1 MSQLSIQS
9 PLVGQTLAT
18 APTQGPSVASA
29 VQEMPVAMLAR
40 LSGSSTE
47 KRAFDPARLHEK
59 SYLHHVAEE
68 LAQRPLGDSVG
79 ARAAAEAL
87 ELVESVQGKPVTKE
101 HLAKLEE
108 LRTRAWQNDET
119 GVAGN
124 YCDTLA
130 KVLLLRPM
138 MEKLETVHSPEA
150 RAQLADV
157 LHSQMER
164 LLSVTTQQDFEQIKS
179 ELRATRELYKQEG
192 MLGAEQETAFGRLDE
207 LLSYRQNYMM
217 TLNTLQKNA
226 EHVKNR
232 EASAP
237 QLDNVLHDV
246 EALRGNRMETDSA
259 SSVPPLRPG
268 FQPLQTEAENLASEL
283 YNLSKEEAGKLSNQI
298 DALLAQIRNFEAPLA
313 DVDKKIGDL
322 RAELGKKAGVLT
334 ENDRHEFQR
343 RIDRLAGA
351 VEVRGRVARG
361 ENALRQVRQGGIT
374 APQLEALQA
383 ELSKGIDALALYE
396 DDRGKLNDILKQM
409 GNKSSELRESAR
421 QAESQFATGIEREI
435 GTATTPERYVQLAQE
450 IDARLERLEN
460 LPDNGNLSPKDKD
473 DAAKKLKE
481 LAQQCFMKE
490 FTVVLADA
498 ESTRLNAPSVAQ
510 CAEHLD
516 EQLGP
521 RGIDREEIRA
531 KLKEKSGEASNELG
545 AKIADLKAKVPTM
558 TVEQLRTLPL
568 TDIAEAMERRLLPED
583 RATLD
588 QELSA
593 LISLAEET
601 IFEETVGQDLE
612 GTGAFGSLNEP
623 QKATLRELC
632 IRGGCHPS
640 LIAAL
645 KDAAKGNGLEAL
657 LEAAA
662 NLFEAQRGDGTPAPK
677 DSEQLDAFLLPHPE
691 LDDVARSILG
701 NGSGE
706 PDYRF
711 DSARNSR
718 DLGIYMD
725 RHFPKALKHK
735 LGLQENAP
743 VGVDTL
749 KNLVQQAA
757 NAHGRQG
764 RTLKKVDLT
773 LIQAL
778 WYAEKAQ
785 KPDLSFEAF
794 KQGLPRPFNTMPM
807 LKEHLAAGISGRRD
821 LKKLG
826 ETVEGISHG
835 LGSKK
840 ALVRFLTQAQASDPK
855 WAAGA
860 ALSGLYRSLGFNPH
874 SNLTGVFQDAVQDTR
889 RRTAE
894 QKKQGARTAVGAA
907 HDLRRLK
914 AEAEDANNAIISN
927 PVRNEMAN
935 RLGISS
941 ETRDPNIKGATLA
954 TGILMAERILS
965 DPNTSN
971 EQKQKLLN
979 CIHFQGQCELGGK
992 KMKGSSK
999 WILRKSDEQG
1009 AKFRKALRILRDKD
1023 KKIDLSTQA
1032 GQTAF
1037 NNARKTILDMCKDMP
1052 SSEQKTEGCLELR
1065 KRAEAVLFF
1074 KCFESDSAQDQIN
1087 YKFTAIED
1095 GKSSNIG
1102 NLTDTERDLYESYKK
1117 DVSEGMRTVI
1127 GTAQKQN
1134 KVLATSQNSQSS
1146 LRQDVNET
1154 LANAQAAYTKEEQK
1168 TLSKAAALV
1177 VCEQFLQTPDLTTE
1191 AALKEKYEEHL
1202 TITAPLKK
1210 LTDWDFYKNCL
1221 DQLTGMGIP
1230 EEHAELYLQR
1240 TLDGMEE
1247 NFFADLAQKG
1257 LQGADTYTEIDRL
1270 VGAYMGELEKPG
1282 NSLTFKKTEG
1292 VSVDVPIV
1300 EAGAAEISAHLEVAR
1315 ENGISIWKGEDG
1327 QYHMTLMKGAKVGL
1341 GVGVEVELDSV
1352 ISALEA
1358 QAGVNIQGGKGCDLT
1373 FPNQAQCHM
1382 FLSAILSG
1390 RAGTEHLGLCNGARI
1405 VTEMGVGASAG
1416 LKLGGSISVDDDVDI
1431 VSASIGAEAEISG
1444 LWTTTRNRDQIQH
1457 TRTVHG
1463 VVSVMAE
1470 VSLGTEDIQDAAEAI
1485 GDELDNM
1492 AYVAEEGFG
1501 RGDIADTLQEAKPQL
1516 SVEATLFRREFE
1528 EKRSV
1533 TTNAGNGTL
1542 EGAERV
1548 RGYVMNSKR
1557 ETAALLQDAGVSPQT
1572 IRDVLADLQK
1582 LSPGEDFRIEL
1593 VSTMRKD
1600 AVQGYNAASTS
1611 GEKPHIHGSDFTL
1624 REVRLVTEDTFE
1636 RNNSLNLRLLKLQS
1650 GRSLNRTHTESYN
1663 AKPVLEQA
1671 A

>member
-29 VQEMPVAMLAR
+29 VQKTPVALLAR
-40 LSGSSTE
+40 LSGSGTE
-47 KRAFDPARLHEK
+47 KPAFDPSRLHEK
-59 SYLHHVAEE
+59 SHLHHVAGE
-68 LAQRPLGDSVG
+68 LAQRPLGDSDG

-87 ELVESVQGKPVTKE
+87 ELVESLQGKPVTE
-101 HLAKLEE
+101 EDLAKLEE
-108 LRTRAWQNDET
+108 LRAKARQSDDT
-119 GVAGN
+119 GEAGN

-157 LHSQMER
+157 LHSQMDR
-164 LLSVTTQQDFEQIKS
+164 LLSVTTPQHFEQIKS

-192 MLGAEQETAFGRLDE
+192 MLGSEQETAFGRLDE
-207 LLSYRQNYMM
+207 LLSYRQNYMT
-217 TLNTLQKNA
+217 TLDTLQKNA

-232 EASAP
+232 EASAL
-237 QLDNVLHDV
+237 QLNNVLHDV
-246 EALRGNRMETDSA
+246 EALRDNRMETDSA

-268 FQPLQTEAENLASEL
+268 FQPLQTEAGKLASEL
-283 YNLSKEEAGKLSNQI
+283 YHFAKGEARELSDQI
-298 DALLAQIRNFEAPLA
+298 DALLAQIRNSEATLA

-334 ENDRHEFQR
+334 EYDRLELQG
-343 RIDRLAGA
+343 RIDCLAGA

-361 ENALRQVRQGGIT
+361 ERALQQVRQGGIT
-374 APQLEALQA
+374 APQLETLQA
-383 ELSKGIDALALYE
+383 ELSKGIDDLALNE
-396 DDRGKLNDILKQM
+396 DDRDKLNDILNQM
-409 GNKSSELRESAR
+409 GSKSWELRESAR

-435 GTATTPERYVQLAQE
+435 RTATTPERYAQLAQG
-450 IDARLERLEN
+450 IDAHLEWLEN

-473 DAAKKLKE
+473 EAATKLRE
-481 LAQQCFMKE
+481 LGQQCLMKE

-498 ESTRLNAPSVAQ
+498 QSTRLNAPSVAQ
-510 CAEHLD
+510 CADHLN
-516 EQLGP
+516 ELLGR
-521 RGIDREEIRA
+521 RGIDQAEIRA
-531 KLKEKSGEASNELG
+531 KLKAKSDEASNELG
-545 AKIADLKAKVPTM
+545 AKIADLQTKVPTM

-568 TDIAEAMERRLLPED
+568 TDIAEAMERRLLPEA

-588 QELSA
+588 QKLSD

-601 IFEETVGQDLE
+601 ILKETVGQDLE

-645 KDAAKGNGLEAL
+645 KDAAKANGLEAL

-662 NLFEAQRGDGTPAPK
+662 NLFEAQRGNGTPAPK

-725 RHFPKALKHK
+725 RHFPKALKRK

-749 KNLVQQAA
+749 KNLVQLAPK
-757 NAHGRQG
+757 AHGRQG

-785 KPDLSFEAF
+785 KPDLSFETF
-794 KQGLPRPFNTMPM
+794 KQGLPQPFNTMPM

-840 ALVRFLTQAQASDPK
+840 ALVRFLTQVQASDPK
-855 WAAGA
+855 WAVGA

-874 SNLTGVFQDAVQDTR
+874 SDLTGVFQDAVQDTR
-889 RRTAE
+889 GRTAE
-894 QKKQGARTAVGAA
+894 QKKQGARTALGAA
-907 HDLRRLK
+907 HGLRLCK
-914 AEAEDANNAIISN
+914 AKAEDANNAIISN

-935 RLGISS
+935 RLGISP
-941 ETRDPNIKGATLA
+941 ETRNPNIKGATLA

-965 DPNTSN
+965 DPNTRN

-979 CIHFQGQCELGGK
+979 CIHVQGGCNLDGK
-992 KMKGSSK
+992 KMEGFAWFKHSGDTQGLSFRNTLST
-999 WILRKSDEQG
+999 LRN
-1009 AKFRKALRILRDKD
+1009 
-1023 KKIDLSTQA
+1023 IDLSPQA
-1032 GQTAF
+1032 GKTAF

-1052 SSEQKTEGCLELR
+1052 SSEEKTEGCLELR

-1074 KCFESDSAQDQIN
+1074 KHFESNSAQDQIN

-1102 NLTDTERDLYESYKK
+1102 NLTDPERDLYESYKK
-1117 DVSEGMRTVI
+1117 DVSNVMRPVI
-1127 GTAQKQN
+1127 GTVGKQDE
-1134 KVLATSQNSQSS
+1134 VLATSQNSQSS
-1146 LRQDVNET
+1146 LRQNVSET
-1154 LANAQAAYTKEEQK
+1154 LAKAQAAYTKEEQK

-1177 VCEQFLQTPDLTTE
+1177 VCEQFLQTPGLTTV
-1191 AALKEKYEEHL
+1191 AALKETFKAL
-1202 TITAPLKK
+1202 TA
-1210 LTDWDFYKNCL
+1210 TDWDFYKNCL
-1221 DQLTGMGIP
+1221 NQLTGMGIP
-1230 EEHAELYLQR
+1230 KEHAELYLQR

-1257 LQGADTYTEIDRL
+1257 LQGADIYTEIDRL

-1292 VSVDVPIV
+1292 VSVDMPIV
-1300 EAGAAEISAHLEVAR
+1300 EAGAAEISAHLEVAK
-1315 ENGISIWKGEDG
+1315 ENGISIWKGEGG

-1341 GVGVEVELDSV
+1341 GVGVEVGLDSV

-1416 LKLGGSISVDDDVDI
+1416 LKLGGSISVDEDVDI

-1444 LWTTTRNRDQIQH
+1444 LWTTTRNRDQVQH

-1463 VVSVMAE
+1463 AVSVTAE
-1470 VSLGTEDIQDAAEAI
+1470 VSLGTEDMQGAAEAI
-1485 GDELDNM
+1485 GDDLDGI
-1492 AYVAEEGFG
+1492 AYVAEEDFG
-1501 RGDIADTLQEAKPQL
+1501 RGDIADTLQEARPKL
-1516 SVEATLFRREFE
+1516 SAEATLFRREFE

-1600 AVQGYNAASTS
+1600 AVQGCNAASTS

-1636 RNNSLNLRLLKLQS
+1636 RDNSLNLRLLKLQS

>member
-29 VQEMPVAMLAR
+29 VQKTPVALLAR
-40 LSGSSTE
+40 LSGSGTE
-47 KRAFDPARLHEK
+47 KPAFDPSRLHEK
-59 SYLHHVAEE
+59 SHLHHVAGE
-68 LAQRPLGDSVG
+68 LAQRPLGDSDG

-87 ELVESVQGKPVTKE
+87 ERVESLQGKPVTE
-101 HLAKLEE
+101 EALAKLEE
-108 LRTRAWQNDET
+108 LRAKARQSDDT
-119 GVAGN
+119 GEAGN

-157 LHSQMER
+157 LHSQMDR
-164 LLSVTTQQDFEQIKS
+164 LLSVTTPQHFEQIKS

-192 MLGAEQETAFGRLDE
+192 MLGSEQETAFGRLDE
-207 LLSYRQNYMM
+207 LLSYRQNYMT
-217 TLNTLQKNA
+217 TLDTLQKNA

-232 EASAP
+232 EASAL
-237 QLDNVLHDV
+237 QLNNVLHDV
-246 EALRGNRMETDSA
+246 EALRDNRMETDSA

-268 FQPLQTEAENLASEL
+268 FQPLQTEAGKLASEL
-283 YNLSKEEAGKLSNQI
+283 YHFAKGEARELSDQI
-298 DALLAQIRNFEAPLA
+298 DALLAQIRNSEATLA

-334 ENDRHEFQR
+334 EYDRLELQG
-343 RIDRLAGA
+343 RIDCLAGA

-361 ENALRQVRQGGIT
+361 ESALQQVRQGGIT
-374 APQLEALQA
+374 APQLETLQA
-383 ELSKGIDALALYE
+383 ELSKGIDDLALNE
-396 DDRGKLNDILKQM
+396 DDRDKLNDILNQM
-409 GNKSSELRESAR
+409 GSKSGELRESAR

-435 GTATTPERYVQLAQE
+435 RTATTPERYAQLAQG
-450 IDARLERLEN
+450 IDAHLEWLEN

-473 DAAKKLKE
+473 EAATKLRE
-481 LAQQCFMKE
+481 LGQQCLMKE

-498 ESTRLNAPSVAQ
+498 QSTRLNAPSVAQ
-510 CAEHLD
+510 CADHLN
-516 EQLGP
+516 ELLGR
-521 RGIDREEIRA
+521 RGIDQAEIRA
-531 KLKEKSGEASNELG
+531 KLKAKSDEASNELG
-545 AKIADLKAKVPTM
+545 AKIADLQTKVPTM

-568 TDIAEAMERRLLPED
+568 TDIAEAMERRLLPEA

-588 QELSA
+588 QKLSD

-601 IFEETVGQDLE
+601 ILKETVGQDLE

-623 QKATLRELC
+623 QKATLRELS

-645 KDAAKGNGLEAL
+645 KDAAKANGLEAL

-662 NLFEAQRGDGTPAPK
+662 NLFEAQRGNGTPAPK
-677 DSEQLDAFLLPHPE
+677 DSEHLDAFLLPHPE

-725 RHFPKALKHK
+725 RHFPKALKRK

-840 ALVRFLTQAQASDPK
+840 ALVRFLTQAQACDPK
-855 WAAGA
+855 GAAGA

-1177 VCEQFLQTPDLTTE
+1177 VCEQFLQTPGLTTE

-1202 TITAPLKK
+1202 TVTAPLKK

-1416 LKLGGSISVDDDVDI
+1416 LKLGGSISVDEDVDI

-1444 LWTTTRNRDQIQH
+1444 LWTTTRNRDQVQH

-1501 RGDIADTLQEAKPQL
+1501 RGDIADTLQEARPQL
-1516 SVEATLFRREFE
+1516 SAEATLFRREFE

-1533 TTNAGNGTL
+1533 TTNASNGTL

>member
-29 VQEMPVAMLAR
+29 VQKTPVALLAR
-40 LSGSSTE
+40 LSGSGTE
-47 KRAFDPARLHEK
+47 KPAFDPSRLHEK
-59 SYLHHVAEE
+59 SHLHHVAGE
-68 LAQRPLGDSVG
+68 LAQRPLGDSDG

-87 ELVESVQGKPVTKE
+87 ELVESLQGKPVTE
-101 HLAKLEE
+101 EDLAKLEE
-108 LRTRAWQNDET
+108 LRAKARQSDDT
-119 GVAGN
+119 GEAGN

-157 LHSQMER
+157 LHSQMDR
-164 LLSVTTQQDFEQIKS
+164 LLSVTTPQHFEQIKS

-192 MLGAEQETAFGRLDE
+192 MLGSEQETAFGRLDE
-207 LLSYRQNYMM
+207 LLSYRQNYMT
-217 TLNTLQKNA
+217 TLDTLQKNA

-232 EASAP
+232 EASAL
-237 QLDNVLHDV
+237 QLNNVLHDV
-246 EALRGNRMETDSA
+246 EALRDNRMETDSA

-268 FQPLQTEAENLASEL
+268 FQPLQTEAGKLASEL
-283 YNLSKEEAGKLSNQI
+283 YHFAKGEARELSDQI
-298 DALLAQIRNFEAPLA
+298 DALLAQIRNSEATLA

-334 ENDRHEFQR
+334 EYDRLELQG
-343 RIDRLAGA
+343 RIDCLAGA

-361 ENALRQVRQGGIT
+361 ESALQQVRQGGIT
-374 APQLEALQA
+374 APQLETLQA
-383 ELSKGIDALALYE
+383 ELSKGIDDLALNE
-396 DDRGKLNDILKQM
+396 DDRDKLNDILNQM
-409 GNKSSELRESAR
+409 GSKSGELRESAR

-435 GTATTPERYVQLAQE
+435 RTATTPERYAQLAQG
-450 IDARLERLEN
+450 IDAHLEWLEN

-473 DAAKKLKE
+473 EAATKLRE
-481 LAQQCFMKE
+481 LGQQCLMKE

-498 ESTRLNAPSVAQ
+498 QSTRLNAPSVAQ
-510 CAEHLD
+510 CADHLN
-516 EQLGP
+516 ELLGR
-521 RGIDREEIRA
+521 RGIDQAEIRA
-531 KLKEKSGEASNELG
+531 KLKAKSDEASNELG
-545 AKIADLKAKVPTM
+545 AKIADLQTKVPTM

-568 TDIAEAMERRLLPED
+568 TDIAEAMERRLLPEA

-588 QELSA
+588 QKLSD

-601 IFEETVGQDLE
+601 ILKETVGQDLE

-645 KDAAKGNGLEAL
+645 KDAAKANGLEAL

-662 NLFEAQRGDGTPAPK
+662 NLFEAQRGNGTPAPK
-677 DSEQLDAFLLPHPE
+677 DSEHLDAFLLPHPE

-725 RHFPKALKHK
+725 RHFPKALKRK

-1177 VCEQFLQTPDLTTE
+1177 VCEQFLQTPGLTTE

-1202 TITAPLKK
+1202 TVTAPLKK

-1416 LKLGGSISVDDDVDI
+1416 LKLGGSISVDEDVDI

-1444 LWTTTRNRDQIQH
+1444 LWTTTRNRDQVQH

-1485 GDELDNM
+1485 EDELDNM

-1501 RGDIADTLQEAKPQL
+1501 RGDIADTLQEARPQL
-1516 SVEATLFRREFE
+1516 SAEATLFRREFE

-1533 TTNAGNGTL
+1533 TTNASNGTL

>member
-1 MSQLSIQS
+1 M
-9 PLVGQTLAT
+9 
-18 APTQGPSVASA
+18 ASA
-29 VQEMPVAMLAR
+29 VQKTPVALLAR
-40 LSGSSTE
+40 LSGSGTE
-47 KRAFDPARLHEK
+47 KPAFDPSRLHEK
-59 SYLHHVAEE
+59 SHLHHVAGE
-68 LAQRPLGDSVG
+68 LAQRPLGDSDG

-87 ELVESVQGKPVTKE
+87 ELVESLQGKPVTE
-101 HLAKLEE
+101 EDLAKLEE
-108 LRTRAWQNDET
+108 LRAKARQSDDT
-119 GVAGN
+119 GEAGN

-157 LHSQMER
+157 LHSQMDR
-164 LLSVTTQQDFEQIKS
+164 LLSVTTPQHFEQIKS

-192 MLGAEQETAFGRLDE
+192 MLGSEQETAFGRLDE
-207 LLSYRQNYMM
+207 LLSYRQNYMT
-217 TLNTLQKNA
+217 TLDTLQKNA

-232 EASAP
+232 EASAL
-237 QLDNVLHDV
+237 QLNNVLHDV
-246 EALRGNRMETDSA
+246 EALRDNRMETDSA

-268 FQPLQTEAENLASEL
+268 FQPLQTEAGKLASEL
-283 YNLSKEEAGKLSNQI
+283 YHFAKGEARELSDQI
-298 DALLAQIRNFEAPLA
+298 DALLAQIRNSEATLA

-334 ENDRHEFQR
+334 EYDRLELQG
-343 RIDRLAGA
+343 RIDCLAGA

-361 ENALRQVRQGGIT
+361 ESALQQVRQGGIT
-374 APQLEALQA
+374 APQLETLQA
-383 ELSKGIDALALYE
+383 ELSKGIDDLALNE
-396 DDRGKLNDILKQM
+396 DDRDKLNDILNQM
-409 GNKSSELRESAR
+409 GSKSGELRESAR

-435 GTATTPERYVQLAQE
+435 RTATTPERYAQLAQG
-450 IDARLERLEN
+450 IDAHLEWLEN

-473 DAAKKLKE
+473 EAATKLRE
-481 LAQQCFMKE
+481 LGQQCLMKE

-498 ESTRLNAPSVAQ
+498 QSTRLNAPSVAQ
-510 CAEHLD
+510 CADHLN
-516 EQLGP
+516 ELLGR
-521 RGIDREEIRA
+521 RGIDQAEIRA
-531 KLKEKSGEASNELG
+531 KLKAKSDEASNELG
-545 AKIADLKAKVPTM
+545 AKIADLQTKVPTM

-568 TDIAEAMERRLLPED
+568 TDIAEAMERRLLPEA

-588 QELSA
+588 QKLSD

-601 IFEETVGQDLE
+601 ILKETVGQDLE

-645 KDAAKGNGLEAL
+645 KDAAKANGLEAL

-662 NLFEAQRGDGTPAPK
+662 NLFEAQRGNGTPAPK
-677 DSEQLDAFLLPHPE
+677 DSEHLDAFLLPHPE

-725 RHFPKALKHK
+725 RHFPKALKRK

-1177 VCEQFLQTPDLTTE
+1177 VCEQFLQTPGLTTE

-1202 TITAPLKK
+1202 TVTAPLKK

-1416 LKLGGSISVDDDVDI
+1416 LKLGGSISVDEDVDI

-1444 LWTTTRNRDQIQH
+1444 LWTTTRNRDQVQH

-1501 RGDIADTLQEAKPQL
+1501 RGDIADTLQEARPQL
-1516 SVEATLFRREFE
+1516 SAEATLFRREFE

-1533 TTNAGNGTL
+1533 TTNASNGTL

>member
-29 VQEMPVAMLAR
+29 VQKTPVALLAR
-40 LSGSSTE
+40 LSGSGTE
-47 KRAFDPARLHEK
+47 KPAFDPSRLHEK
-59 SYLHHVAEE
+59 SHLHHVAGK
-68 LAQRPLGDSVG
+68 LAQRPLGDSDG

-87 ELVESVQGKPVTKE
+87 ELVESLQGKPVTE
-101 HLAKLEE
+101 EDLAKLEE
-108 LRTRAWQNDET
+108 LRAKARQSDDT
-119 GVAGN
+119 GEAGN

-157 LHSQMER
+157 LHSQMDR
-164 LLSVTTQQDFEQIKS
+164 LLSVTTPQHFEQIKS

-192 MLGAEQETAFGRLDE
+192 MLGSEQETAFGRLDE
-207 LLSYRQNYMM
+207 LLSYRQNYMT
-217 TLNTLQKNA
+217 TLDTLQKNA

-232 EASAP
+232 EASAL
-237 QLDNVLHDV
+237 QLNNVLHDV
-246 EALRGNRMETDSA
+246 EALRDNRMETDSA

-268 FQPLQTEAENLASEL
+268 FQPLQTEAGKLASEL
-283 YNLSKEEAGKLSNQI
+283 YHFAKGEARELSDQI
-298 DALLAQIRNFEAPLA
+298 DALLAQIRNSEATLA

-334 ENDRHEFQR
+334 EYDRLELQG
-343 RIDRLAGA
+343 RIDCLAGSC
-351 VEVRGRVARG
+351 RGSRAGSRG
-361 ENALRQVRQGGIT
+361 ESALQQVRQGGIT
-374 APQLEALQA
+374 APQLETLQA
-383 ELSKGIDALALYE
+383 ELSKGIDDLALNE
-396 DDRGKLNDILKQM
+396 DDRDKLNDILNQM
-409 GNKSSELRESAR
+409 GSKSGELRESAR

-435 GTATTPERYVQLAQE
+435 RTATTPERYAQLAQG
-450 IDARLERLEN
+450 IDAHLEWLEN

-473 DAAKKLKE
+473 EAATKLRE
-481 LAQQCFMKE
+481 LGQQCLMKE

-498 ESTRLNAPSVAQ
+498 QSTRLNAPSVAQ
-510 CAEHLD
+510 CADHLN
-516 EQLGP
+516 ELLGR
-521 RGIDREEIRA
+521 RGIDQAEIRA
-531 KLKEKSGEASNELG
+531 KLKAKSDEASNELG
-545 AKIADLKAKVPTM
+545 AKIADLQTKVPTM

-568 TDIAEAMERRLLPED
+568 TDIAEAMERRLLPEA

-588 QELSA
+588 QKLSD

-601 IFEETVGQDLE
+601 ILKETVGQDLE

-645 KDAAKGNGLEAL
+645 KDAAKANGLEAL

-662 NLFEAQRGDGTPAPK
+662 NLFEAQRGNGTPAPK
-677 DSEQLDAFLLPHPE
+677 DSEHLDAFLLPHPE

-725 RHFPKALKHK
+725 RHFPKALKRK

-1052 SSEQKTEGCLELR
+1052 SSEQKTEGGLELR

-1177 VCEQFLQTPDLTTE
+1177 VCEQFLQTPGLTTE

-1202 TITAPLKK
+1202 TVTAPLKK

-1416 LKLGGSISVDDDVDI
+1416 LKLGGSISVDEDVDI

-1444 LWTTTRNRDQIQH
+1444 LWTTTRNRDQVQH

-1501 RGDIADTLQEAKPQL
+1501 RGDIADTLQEARPQL
-1516 SVEATLFRREFE
+1516 SAEATLFRREFE

-1533 TTNAGNGTL
+1533 TTNASNGTL

-1650 GRSLNRTHTESYN
+1650 GRSLNPDTYGII
-1663 AKPVLEQA
+1663 
-1671 A
+1671 

>member
-29 VQEMPVAMLAR
+29 VQKTPVALLAR
-40 LSGSSTE
+40 LSGSGTE
-47 KRAFDPARLHEK
+47 KPAFDPSRLHEK
-59 SYLHHVAEE
+59 SHLHHVAGK
-68 LAQRPLGDSVG
+68 LAQRPLGDSDG

-87 ELVESVQGKPVTKE
+87 ELVESLQGKPVTE
-101 HLAKLEE
+101 EDLAKLEE
-108 LRTRAWQNDET
+108 LRAKARQSDDT
-119 GVAGN
+119 GEAGN

-157 LHSQMER
+157 LHSQMDR
-164 LLSVTTQQDFEQIKS
+164 LLSVTTPQHFEQIKS

-192 MLGAEQETAFGRLDE
+192 MLGSEQETAFGRLDE
-207 LLSYRQNYMM
+207 LLSYRQNYMT
-217 TLNTLQKNA
+217 TLDTLQKNA

-232 EASAP
+232 EASAL
-237 QLDNVLHDV
+237 QLNNVLHDV
-246 EALRGNRMETDSA
+246 EALRDNRMETDSA

-268 FQPLQTEAENLASEL
+268 FQPLQTEAGKLASEL
-283 YNLSKEEAGKLSNQI
+283 YHFAKGEARELSDQI
-298 DALLAQIRNFEAPLA
+298 DALLAQIRNSEATLA

-334 ENDRHEFQR
+334 EYDRLELQG
-343 RIDRLAGA
+343 RIDCLAGA

-361 ENALRQVRQGGIT
+361 ESALQQVRQGGIT
-374 APQLEALQA
+374 APQLETLQA
-383 ELSKGIDALALYE
+383 ELSKGIDDLALNE
-396 DDRGKLNDILKQM
+396 DDRDKLNDILNQM
-409 GNKSSELRESAR
+409 GSKSGELRESAR

-435 GTATTPERYVQLAQE
+435 RTATTPERYAQLAQG
-450 IDARLERLEN
+450 IDAHLEWLEN

-473 DAAKKLKE
+473 EAATKLRE
-481 LAQQCFMKE
+481 LGQQCLMKE

-498 ESTRLNAPSVAQ
+498 QSTRLNAPSVAQ
-510 CAEHLD
+510 CADHLN
-516 EQLGP
+516 ELLGR
-521 RGIDREEIRA
+521 RGIDQAEIRA
-531 KLKEKSGEASNELG
+531 KLKAKSDEASNELG
-545 AKIADLKAKVPTM
+545 AKIADLQTKVPTM

-568 TDIAEAMERRLLPED
+568 TDIAEAMERRLLPEA

-588 QELSA
+588 QKLSD

-601 IFEETVGQDLE
+601 ILKETVGQDLE

-645 KDAAKGNGLEAL
+645 KDAAKANGLEAL

-662 NLFEAQRGDGTPAPK
+662 NLFEAQRGNGTPAPK
-677 DSEQLDAFLLPHPE
+677 DSEHLDAFLLPHPE

-725 RHFPKALKHK
+725 RHFPKALKRK

-1052 SSEQKTEGCLELR
+1052 SSEQKTEGGLELR

-1177 VCEQFLQTPDLTTE
+1177 VCEQFLQTPGLTTE

-1202 TITAPLKK
+1202 TVTAPLKK

-1416 LKLGGSISVDDDVDI
+1416 LKLGGSISVDEDVDI

-1444 LWTTTRNRDQIQH
+1444 LWTTTRNRDQVQH

-1501 RGDIADTLQEAKPQL
+1501 RGDIADTLQEARPQL
-1516 SVEATLFRREFE
+1516 SAEATLFRREFE

-1533 TTNAGNGTL
+1533 TTNASNGTL

>member
-29 VQEMPVAMLAR
+29 VQKTPVALLAR
-40 LSGSSTE
+40 LSGSGTE
-47 KRAFDPARLHEK
+47 KPAFDPSRLHEK
-59 SYLHHVAEE
+59 SHLHHVAGE
-68 LAQRPLGDSVG
+68 LAQRPLGDSDG

-87 ELVESVQGKPVTKE
+87 ELVESLQGKPVTE
-101 HLAKLEE
+101 EDLAKLEE
-108 LRTRAWQNDET
+108 LRAKARQSDDT
-119 GVAGN
+119 GEAGN

-157 LHSQMER
+157 LHSQMDR
-164 LLSVTTQQDFEQIKS
+164 LLSVTTPQHFEQIKS

-192 MLGAEQETAFGRLDE
+192 MLGSEQETAFGRLDE
-207 LLSYRQNYMM
+207 LLSYRQNYMT
-217 TLNTLQKNA
+217 TLDTLQKNA

-232 EASAP
+232 EASAL
-237 QLDNVLHDV
+237 QLNNVLHDV
-246 EALRGNRMETDSA
+246 EALRDNRMETDSA

-268 FQPLQTEAENLASEL
+268 FQPLQTEAGKLASEL
-283 YNLSKEEAGKLSNQI
+283 YHFAKGEARELSDQI
-298 DALLAQIRNFEAPLA
+298 DALLAQIRNSEATLA

-334 ENDRHEFQR
+334 EYDRLELQG
-343 RIDRLAGA
+343 RIDCLAGA

-361 ENALRQVRQGGIT
+361 ESALQQVRQGGIT
-374 APQLEALQA
+374 APQLETLQA
-383 ELSKGIDALALYE
+383 ELSKGIDDLALNE
-396 DDRGKLNDILKQM
+396 DDRDKLNDILNQM
-409 GNKSSELRESAR
+409 GSKSGELRESAR

-435 GTATTPERYVQLAQE
+435 RTATTPERYAQLAQG
-450 IDARLERLEN
+450 IDAHLEWLEN

-473 DAAKKLKE
+473 EAATKLRE
-481 LAQQCFMKE
+481 LGQQCLMKE

-498 ESTRLNAPSVAQ
+498 QSTRLNAPSVAQ
-510 CAEHLD
+510 CADHLN
-516 EQLGP
+516 ELLGR
-521 RGIDREEIRA
+521 RGIDQAEIRA
-531 KLKEKSGEASNELG
+531 KLKAKSDEASNELG
-545 AKIADLKAKVPTM
+545 AKIADLQTKVPTM

-568 TDIAEAMERRLLPED
+568 TDIAEAMERRLLPEA

-588 QELSA
+588 QKLSD

-601 IFEETVGQDLE
+601 ILKETVGQDLE

-645 KDAAKGNGLEAL
+645 KDAAKANGLEAL

-662 NLFEAQRGDGTPAPK
+662 NLFEAQRGNGTPAPK
-677 DSEQLDAFLLPHPE
+677 DSEHLDAFLLPHPE

-725 RHFPKALKHK
+725 RHFPKALKRK

-1177 VCEQFLQTPDLTTE
+1177 VCEQFLQTPGLTTE

-1202 TITAPLKK
+1202 TVTAPLKK

-1416 LKLGGSISVDDDVDI
+1416 LKLGGSISVDEDVDI

-1444 LWTTTRNRDQIQH
+1444 LWTTTRNRDQVQH

-1501 RGDIADTLQEAKPQL
+1501 RGDIADTLQEARPQL
-1516 SVEATLFRREFE
+1516 SAEATLFRREFE

-1533 TTNAGNGTL
+1533 TTNASNGTL

>member
-29 VQEMPVAMLAR
+29 VQKTPVALLAR
-40 LSGSSTE
+40 LSGSGTE
-47 KRAFDPARLHEK
+47 KPAFDPSRLHEK
-59 SYLHHVAEE
+59 SHLHHVAGE
-68 LAQRPLGDSVG
+68 LAQRPLGDSDG

-87 ELVESVQGKPVTKE
+87 ELVESLQGKPVTE
-101 HLAKLEE
+101 EDLAKLEE
-108 LRTRAWQNDET
+108 LRAKARQSDDT
-119 GVAGN
+119 GEAGN

-157 LHSQMER
+157 LHSQMDR
-164 LLSVTTQQDFEQIKS
+164 LLSVTTPQHFEQIKS

-192 MLGAEQETAFGRLDE
+192 MLGSEQETAFGRLDE
-207 LLSYRQNYMM
+207 LLSYRQNYMT
-217 TLNTLQKNA
+217 TLDTLQKNA

-232 EASAP
+232 EASAL
-237 QLDNVLHDV
+237 QLNNVLHDV
-246 EALRGNRMETDSA
+246 EALRDNRMETDSA

-268 FQPLQTEAENLASEL
+268 FQPLQTEAGKLASEL
-283 YNLSKEEAGKLSNQI
+283 YHFAKGEARELSDQI
-298 DALLAQIRNFEAPLA
+298 DALLAQIRNSEATLA

-334 ENDRHEFQR
+334 EYDRLELQG
-343 RIDRLAGA
+343 RIDCLAGA

-361 ENALRQVRQGGIT
+361 ERALQQVRQGGIT
-374 APQLEALQA
+374 APQLETLQA
-383 ELSKGIDALALYE
+383 ELSKGIDDLALNE
-396 DDRGKLNDILKQM
+396 DDRDKLNDILNQM
-409 GNKSSELRESAR
+409 GSKSWELRESAR

-435 GTATTPERYVQLAQE
+435 RTATTPERYAQLAQG
-450 IDARLERLEN
+450 IDAHLEWLEN

-473 DAAKKLKE
+473 EAATKLRE
-481 LAQQCFMKE
+481 LGQQCLMKE

-498 ESTRLNAPSVAQ
+498 QSTRLNAPSVAQ
-510 CAEHLD
+510 CADHLN
-516 EQLGP
+516 ELLGR
-521 RGIDREEIRA
+521 RGIDQAEIRA
-531 KLKEKSGEASNELG
+531 KLKAKSDEASNELG
-545 AKIADLKAKVPTM
+545 AKIADLQTKVPTM

-568 TDIAEAMERRLLPED
+568 TDIAEAMERRLLPEA

-588 QELSA
+588 QKLSD

-601 IFEETVGQDLE
+601 ILKETVGQDLE

-645 KDAAKGNGLEAL
+645 KDAAKANGLEAL

-662 NLFEAQRGDGTPAPK
+662 NLFEAQRGNGTPAPK

-725 RHFPKALKHK
+725 RHFPKALKRK

-764 RTLKKVDLT
+764 STLKKVDLT

-794 KQGLPRPFNTMPM
+794 KQGLPQPFNTMPM

-840 ALVRFLTQAQASDPK
+840 ALGRFLTQVQASDPK
-855 WAAGA
+855 WAVGA
-860 ALSGLYRSLGFNPH
+860 ALSGLYRSLGFNPY
-874 SNLTGVFQDAVQDTR
+874 SNPTGVFQDAVQDTR

-894 QKKQGARTAVGAA
+894 QKKQGARTALGAA

-935 RLGISS
+935 RLGISP

-965 DPNTSN
+965 DPNTRN

-979 CIHFQGQCELGGK
+979 CIHVQGGCNLDGK
-992 KMKGSSK
+992 KMEGFAWFKHSGDTQGLSFRNTLST
-999 WILRKSDEQG
+999 LRN
-1009 AKFRKALRILRDKD
+1009 
-1023 KKIDLSTQA
+1023 IDLSPQA
-1032 GQTAF
+1032 GKTAF

-1052 SSEQKTEGCLELR
+1052 SSEQKTEECLELR

-1074 KCFESDSAQDQIN
+1074 KHFESNSAQDQIN

-1102 NLTDTERDLYESYKK
+1102 NLTDPERDLYESYKK
-1117 DVSEGMRTVI
+1117 DVSNVMRTVI

-1134 KVLATSQNSQSS
+1134 KALATSQNSQSS

-1177 VCEQFLQTPDLTTE
+1177 VCEQFLQTPGLTTV
-1191 AALKEKYEEHL
+1191 AALKETFKAL
-1202 TITAPLKK
+1202 TA
-1210 LTDWDFYKNCL
+1210 TDWDFYKNCL

-1230 EEHAELYLQR
+1230 KEHAELYLQR

-1257 LQGADTYTEIDRL
+1257 LQGADIYTEIDRL
-1270 VGAYMGELEKPG
+1270 VGAYMGEVEESG
-1282 NSLTFKKTEG
+1282 NSLTFKKTDG
-1292 VSVDVPIV
+1292 VSVDMPIV
-1300 EAGAAEISAHLEVAR
+1300 EAGAAGISAHLEVAK
-1315 ENGISIWKGEDG
+1315 ENGISIWKGEGG

-1341 GVGVEVELDSV
+1341 GVGVEVGLDSV

-1416 LKLGGSISVDDDVDI
+1416 LKLGGSISVDEDVDI

-1444 LWTTTRNRDQIQH
+1444 LWTTTRNRDQVQH

-1463 VVSVMAE
+1463 AVSVTAE
-1470 VSLGTEDIQDAAEAI
+1470 VSLGTEDMQGAAEAI
-1485 GDELDNM
+1485 GDDLDGI
-1492 AYVAEEGFG
+1492 AYVAEEDFG
-1501 RGDIADTLQEAKPQL
+1501 RGDIADTLQEARPKL
-1516 SVEATLFRREFE
+1516 SAEATLFRREFE

-1600 AVQGYNAASTS
+1600 AVQGCNAASTS

-1636 RNNSLNLRLLKLQS
+1636 RDNSLNLRLLKLQS